1 MLILA
6 SASPRRADLL
16 REAGIDAVIQPADV
30 NEDVEPGEGPEAY
43 VRRVADA
50 KGRAISVRAPGQF
63 VLAADTAVVVDGQIL
78 GKPSSDDDAARML
91 RLLSGRS
98 HLVISGV
105 CLMKNGAPAVQ
116 TEVETTAV
124 EFTELSSAEIAWYV
138 SSGESMDKAGGYGI
152 QGLASRFVT
161 GITGSYTNVVGL
173 PIALV
178 YRMCMKAGL
187 LLS

>member
-1 MLILA
+1 VLILA

-16 REAGIDAVIQPADV
+16 REAGIDVEIQPADV
-30 NEDVEPGEGPEAY
+30 NEEVGPGEGPEAY

-50 KGRAISVRAPGQF
+50 KGHAISLRAPGRY
-63 VLAADTAVVVDGQIL
+63 VLAADTAVLVDRQIL

-105 CLMKNGAPAVQ
+105 CLMKNGAPAAQ
-116 TEVETTAV
+116 TEVETTVV
-124 EFTELSSAEIAWYV
+124 EFAVLSPAEIAWYI

-161 GITGSYTNVVGL
+161 RITGSYTNVVGL

-178 YRMCMKAGL
+178 YRMCRKAGL